1 MKTWSSV
8 EEVLD
13 FAIREEE
20 GAEKFYTRLA
30 EQVKNVAMRYVFED
44 FAREEKGHKKKLL
57 AVKKGKSLK
66 LAGQT
71 VQDLKIADYLVDIE
85 PSPDMTYIDAL
96 IVAMKKEK
104 AAFKLYIDLAAA
116 TKDEK
121 IKIVFLE
128 LAQEEAKHKLRF
140 EIEYDDS
147 MTDN

>member
-8 EEVLD
+8 EEILD

-20 GAEKFYTRLA
+20 SAEKFYTRLA
-30 EQVKNVAMRYVFED
+30 EQVNNVAMRYVFED

-57 AVKKGKSLK
+57 AVKAGKSLA
-66 LAGQT
+66 LVGQT

-116 TKDEK
+116 TEDEK
-121 IKIVFLE
+121 IKLLFLE